1 MRGALGDLLCTE
13 GDANYDLAKVYQSLC
28 GYDFIIMD
36 KDVDPNA
43 AEMLRD
49 LEQVRITILSKGVLC
64 RRHLVKSVPVP
75 PSNIKRRIQAI

>member
-13 GDANYDLAKVYQSLC
+13 GDTNYDLAKVYQSLC

-43 AEMLRD
+43 AEMMRD
-49 LEQVRITILSKGVLC
+49 LEQVRQSF
-64 RRHLVKSVPVP
+64 
-75 PSNIKRRIQAI
+75 